1 MVTQLANRVSARSSY
16 AAALTDALAGTVVY
30 QQQDWDDY
38 RQLGFPG
45 AVEVDNMFQYYAE
58 DTDRFTRARDLT
70 LVRDVM

>member
-1 MVTQLANRVSARSSY
+1 MVTQLANRVSAGSSY

-30 QQQDWDDY
+30 QPQDCDDY

-45 AVEVDNMFQYYAE
+45 AVEVGNMFQYYAE
-58 DTDRFTRARDLT
+58 DADRFTRARDLT